1 MQIEILKKL
10 NFLNKNWPND
20 PKVGCKSPCNL
31 IEFIKTDG
39 DLEKELEQFEGD
51 FEIDEI
57 SEL

>member
-1 MQIEILKKL
+1 LSKS
-10 NFLNKNWPND
+10 WAND
-20 PKVGCKSPCNL
+20 PKVGCESPSNL
-31 IEFIKTDG
+31 VEFIKTKG